1 MTVHSES
8 TQREN
13 CIPKQL
19 NAQPKLESPKSPSI
33 VAPATT
39 ETLDITARKRKL
51 DISFYAYVILT
62 IIYLTCD
69 RPDALLAVLA
79 VP

>member
-1 MTVHSES
+1 MTVHLER

-19 NAQPKLESPKSPSI
+19 NAHPKFESPKSPSI

-39 ETLDITARKRKL
+39 ETHDITARTREL
-51 DISFYAYVILT
+51 DCQLLYSYVILT
-62 IIYLTCD
+62 QSLFNKT
-69 RPDALLAVLA
+69 
-79 VP
+79 